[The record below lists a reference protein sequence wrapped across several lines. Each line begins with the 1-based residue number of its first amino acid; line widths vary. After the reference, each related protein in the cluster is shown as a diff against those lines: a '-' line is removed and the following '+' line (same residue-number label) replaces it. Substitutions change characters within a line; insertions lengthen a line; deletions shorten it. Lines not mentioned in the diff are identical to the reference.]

1 MTQHLLFFFSALY
14 HQIYCGWTGIQ
25 GRGSTYTSTSSAY
38 SLNIR
43 RMGLI
48 ICKIELY
55 VLYHIIGK
63 NVGVCITCCNTHI
76 VYVVQK
82 ICSQIHENK
91 TRWYLSLYAFHSYI
105 LNFQNLGELKIFLFY
120 FGNLF
125 SILGHW
131 FQKISFYFIC
141 LTPR

>member
-1 MTQHLLFFFSALY
+1 MGSRDTTPFILFSALY

-63 NVGVCITCCNTHI
+63 ML
-76 VYVVQK
+76 VYVSLVV
-82 ICSQIHENK
+82 IHTLYMSFK
-91 TRWYLSLYAFHSYI
+91 KFVHKFTRIKHDGIFPCTHFIHTYAYIRLIRRVNLYVHNTCRKLFDKRLSCI
-105 LNFQNLGELKIFLFY
+105 
-120 FGNLF
+120 
-125 SILGHW
+125 
-131 FQKISFYFIC
+131 
-141 LTPR
+141 